1 MASEHSSDQANGG
14 LQSATLWNTYKL
26 AAVVAAPVYFDREA
40 STEKACGLIQEAASR
55 GAVLA
60 AFGETWLPGYPWWIR
75 SEGFSSGR
83 QMKCRAEY
91 IASAIR
97 VPGPET
103 DWLCRA
109 AEEAG
114 IDVVIGV
121 VERDPTT
128 DSTVYCTLLSIGREG
143 RILGRHRKLKP
154 TDYERR
160 VWGEGDAVGLVTHER
175 PYARISGLNCWEH
188 RMMLPGYALAAQG
201 TQVHVAVWPSGSED
215 LLARAFAQ
223 QASCY
228 VVSVGGLLRDQ
239 DIPAA
244 YRPLFPAP
252 SDLDAGCSIIAPDGE
267 IVAGTTAAEET
278 IVIAEASPS
287 RILATKSI
295 CDIGG
300 HYSRPDVLQLR
311 VNRRPLSR
319 LGDSER

>member
-1 MASEHSSDQANGG
+1 MATEHASEQANGG
-14 LQSATLWNTYKL
+14 LQTATLWNPFKL
-26 AAVVAAPVYFDREA
+26 AAIVAAPVYFDREA
-40 STEKACGLIQEAASR
+40 STEKACRLIRDAAR
-55 GAVLA
+55 QGAVLA

-103 DWLCRA
+103 DQLCA
-109 AEEAG
+109 AAKEAG

-128 DSTVYCTLLSIGREG
+128 DASVYCTLLSIGREG
-143 RILGRHRKLKP
+143 RLLGRHRKLKP

-160 VWGEGDAVGLVTHER
+160 VWAEGDATGLVTHER

-215 LLARAFAQ
+215 ILARAFAQ

-228 VVSVGGLLRDQ
+228 VISVGGLLRDG
-239 DIPAA
+239 DIPAP
-244 YRPLFPAP
+244 YESLFPDP
-252 SDLDAGCSIIAPDGE
+252 SDLEAGCSIIAPDGE
-267 IVAGTTAAEET
+267 IVAGTTRAEET
-278 IVIAEASPS
+278 ILIAEALPS
-287 RILATKSI
+287 RILAAKSI

-300 HYSRPDVLQLR
+300 HYSRPDVLQLK
-311 VNRRPLSR
+311 VNSQPLSR
-319 LGDSER
+319 LGEFEK

>member
-1 MASEHSSDQANGG
+1 MATDKALDQAKGG
-14 LQSATLWNTYKL
+14 LETATLWDSFKL

-40 STEKACGLIQEAASR
+40 STEKACRLIQDAAGK

-75 SEGFSSGR
+75 SEGFSSGL

-97 VPGPET
+97 IPGVET
-103 DWLCRA
+103 DQLCSA
-109 AEEAG
+109 AKQAG

-128 DSTVYCTLLSIGREG
+128 EATVYCTLLFIGREG
-143 RILGRHRKLKP
+143 KLLGRHRKLKP

-160 VWGEGDAVGLVTHER
+160 VWGEGDAVGLTTHER

-201 TQVHVAVWPSGSED
+201 TQIHVAVWPSGSED
-215 LLARAFAQ
+215 ILARAFAQ

-228 VVSVGGLLRDQ
+228 VISVGGLLRDQ
-239 DIPAA
+239 DIPAP
-244 YRPLFPAP
+244 YRTLFPEP
-252 SDLDAGCSIIAPDGE
+252 SSLDAGCSIIAPDGE
-267 IVAGTTAAEET
+267 IIAGTTRAEET
-278 IVIAEASPS
+278 IVIAEVSPS
-287 RILATKSI
+287 RILAAKSI

-300 HYSRPDVLQLR
+300 HYSRPDVLKLE
-311 VNRRPLSR
+311 VNKRPLSR
-319 LGDSER
+319 IGFGKE

>member
-1 MASEHSSDQANGG
+1 MAAEHESEQAAGG
-14 LQSATLWNTYKL
+14 LETASLWRAFKI

-40 STEKACGLIQEAASR
+40 ATEKACRLIQDAAR
-55 GAVLA
+55 QGAALA

-75 SEGFSSGR
+75 SEGFSSGQ

-97 VPGPET
+97 IPGPET
-103 DWLCRA
+103 DQLCSA
-109 AEEAG
+109 AKQAG

-128 DSTVYCTLLSIGREG
+128 DSTVYCTLLFIGREG

-160 VWGEGDAVGLVTHER
+160 VWGEGDAAGLVVHDR

-201 TQVHVAVWPSGSED
+201 TQIHVAVWPSGSED
-215 LLARAFAQ
+215 ILARAFAQ

-228 VVSVGGLLRDQ
+228 VISVGGLLRDE
-239 DIPAA
+239 DIPAP
-244 YRPLFPAP
+244 YQTLFPDPA
-252 SDLDAGCSIIAPDGE
+252 DLDAGCSIIAPDGE
-267 IVAGTTAAEET
+267 IIAGTTDAEEA
-278 IVIAEASPS
+278 IVIGEVSPA
-287 RILATKSI
+287 RILAAKSI

-300 HYSRPDVLQLR
+300 HYSRPDVLRLKVNNRSMRR
-311 VNRRPLSR
+311 V
-319 LGDSER
+319 GFKK